1 MSMSP
6 VDPTTPSEV
15 RTRLTHALAL
25 DLVGPE
31 PDDPQVSE
39 TLNVPPSRWY
49 LTGFLVPLSAPV
61 RQKQDEN
68 DTQGELGFSEPATA
82 ADEDDNKDE
91 PPGARRGHFPSSIG
105 ISVLVPADAT
115 ELRVTARWG
124 DYTPREVG
132 TRPDIEWDRRERKE
146 TVVVRLAGDKAQKP
160 VEPVPESRGL
170 EIVTSVRAVR
180 RPEELGGLPA
190 GTRAVSVFLV
200 NRRKPIE
207 GQEELKDTTFAF
219 QASLTLEADRPFI
232 PRPNPRGR
240 EEDDPDER
248 IADLQYRD
256 VMEHAVGHGTST
268 RASVGP
274 DGCSRV
280 ATTWVPQAEVER
292 VEPEEIAGVEF
303 GMEALADVDDVA
315 VLRTKL
321 APITQRY
328 AEWMKEQRAA
338 APKKRSAG
346 RCRGDAARSREAG
359 GGPYRCRAETVGR
372 PCRVPSLQACE
383 PRDGSGGAAAPGDG
397 TGHRP

>member
-1 MSMSP
+1 M
-6 VDPTTPSEV
+6 
-15 RTRLTHALAL
+15 
-25 DLVGPE
+25 
-31 PDDPQVSE
+31 
-39 TLNVPPSRWY
+39 
-49 LTGFLVPLSAPV
+49 
-61 RQKQDEN
+61 
-68 DTQGELGFSEPATA
+68 
-82 ADEDDNKDE
+82 
-91 PPGARRGHFPSSIG
+91 
-105 ISVLVPADAT
+105 
-115 ELRVTARWG
+115 
-124 DYTPREVG
+124 
-132 TRPDIEWDRRERKE
+132 
-146 TVVVRLAGDKAQKP
+146 RLAGDKAQKP

-315 VLRTKL
+315 TLRTKL

-328 AEWMKEQRAA
+328 AEWMKRQRDA
-338 APKKRSAG
+338 APKKRPQA
-346 RCRGDAARSREAG
+346 DVAATLLGAREAG
-359 GGPYRCRAETVGR
+359 G
-372 PCRVPSLQACE
+372 
-383 PRDGSGGAAAPGDG
+383 
-397 TGHRP
+397 